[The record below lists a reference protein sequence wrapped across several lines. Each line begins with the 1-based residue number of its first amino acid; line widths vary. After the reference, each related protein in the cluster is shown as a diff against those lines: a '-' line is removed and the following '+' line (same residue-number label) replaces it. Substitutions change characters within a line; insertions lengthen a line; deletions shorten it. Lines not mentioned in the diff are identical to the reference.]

1 MSKSCRNC
9 GAEMAD
15 NMNFC
20 QKCHAK
26 NDAPASPDS
35 TSRQA
40 GSEGSN
46 AAFSHIQKVELSFWE
61 KMWQKRM
68 ARKDFWI
75 WQLISWGVSLGAGWI
90 PGVGQIIAIVIGLYS
105 FIIEWSRLHDAGK
118 SAWNLLW
125 YLLPIIGWTV
135 LIVLYCQ
142 PSEKGEN
149 AWGSEPQR
157 MFGVN

>member
-1 MSKSCRNC
+1 MSKKCQNC
-9 GAEMAD
+9 GGEMAD

-20 QKCHAK
+20 PKCHTKFEAQR
-26 NDAPASPDS
+26 SVVS
-35 TSRQA
+35 TSQPEPETSND
-40 GSEGSN
+40 GSPKTPK
-46 AAFSHIQKVELSFWE
+46 IQLTFWE

-75 WQLISWGVSLGAGWI
+75 WQLIAFFVAAGAGLV
-90 PGVGQIIAIVIGLYS
+90 PGVGQIIAGVIGLYS

-125 YLLPIIGWTV
+125 YLLPIIGWTI

-149 AWGSEPQR
+149 AWGPEPQR
-157 MFGVN
+157 MFGN

>member
-1 MSKSCRNC
+1 MSKKCQNC
-9 GAEMAD
+9 GTEMAD

-20 QKCHAK
+20 PRCRTKCE
-26 NDAPASPDS
+26 APDPAVSPAVTTGPDV
-35 TSRQA
+35 
-40 GSEGSN
+40 SN
-46 AAFSHIQKVELSFWE
+46 ANFPQTPKVQLSFWE

-68 ARKDFWI
+68 TRKDFWI
-75 WQLISWGVSLGAGWI
+75 WQLIALFVAAGAGLV
-90 PGVGQIIAIVIGLYS
+90 PGVGQIISGVIGLYS

-125 YLLPIIGWTV
+125 YLLPIIGWTI

-149 AWGSEPQR
+149 AWGPEPQR
-157 MFGVN
+157 MFGGK